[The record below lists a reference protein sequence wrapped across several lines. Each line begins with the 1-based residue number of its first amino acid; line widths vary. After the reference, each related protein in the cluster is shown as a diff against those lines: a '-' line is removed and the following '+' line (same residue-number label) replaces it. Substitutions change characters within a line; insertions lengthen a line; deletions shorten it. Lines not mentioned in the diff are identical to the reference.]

1 VTQDHNSLP
10 IDAESAQRVAA
21 AGLRFALV
29 DTSDAVAFDSW
40 MQADSRGFHG
50 AKLSDEELAWWREG
64 IGDRRT
70 SAVLDGDEV
79 VATVNAW
86 PSPMTVPGGGSV
98 PSWAISSV
106 TVSPTHRRRGLA
118 RALLEAELRTAAAL
132 GLPLAILTV
141 SESTLYGRYG
151 FGPAAFASDYV
162 IDTKRALWTG
172 PEPAGRVR
180 FVTIEQWR
188 EGIAPLHERARLASP
203 GEVEVFALRWDQ
215 ISGVKSDDKGRLK
228 QMRAIAYHDEA
239 GELQG
244 LALYK
249 VGGGEDDF
257 TKHEASVFHLC
268 AATDAAYAALWR
280 FLLELDLTTELRAG
294 LRAVDEPVRWMV
306 KDQRAIKQTVL
317 DHHWVRILDVKAA
330 LEARD
335 YERDGVLEFQLTDEL
350 GFAAGGWRL
359 EVVGGRGTVTAG
371 TGGPEFTVAEL
382 SAAYLGAVPPVMPEL
397 ELLRTARAPWL
408 GTWY

>member
-1 VTQDHNSLP
+1 MSEDYRTLP
-10 IDAESAQRVAA
+10 IDADSAQRVAA
-21 AGLRFALV
+21 VGLRLELV
-29 DTSDAVAFDSW
+29 DTSDAAAFDQW
-40 MQADSRGFHG
+40 MQADARGFHG
-50 AKLSDEELAWWREG
+50 SKLSEEELAWWREG
-64 IGDRRT
+64 VGDRRT
-70 SAVLDGDEV
+70 TGVYDADEV

-86 PSPMTVPGGGSV
+86 PSPMTVPGGASV

-118 RALLEAELRTAAAL
+118 RALLEAELRTASAL

-180 FVTIEQWR
+180 FVTIDEWR
-188 EGIAPLHERARLASP
+188 EAIEPLHERSRTP
-203 GEVEVFALRWDQ
+203 GEVEVFPLRWDQ
-215 ISGVKSDDKGRLK
+215 IAGTKSDDKSRLK
-228 QMRAIAYHDEA
+228 QMRAIAYHDEG

-249 VGGGEDDF
+249 VGGGEEDF
-257 TKHEASVFHLC
+257 TKHHASVFHLA

-280 FLLELDLTTELRAG
+280 FLLELDLTTEVRANLR
-294 LRAVDEPVRWMV
+294 RVDDPVRWMV
-306 KDQRAIKQTVL
+306 KDQRAIKQTVI

-330 LEARD
+330 LEART
-335 YERDGVLEFQLTDEL
+335 YERDGALEFQLTDEL
-350 GFAAGGWRL
+350 GFTAGRWRL
-359 EVVGGRGTVTAG
+359 EVADGRGTVTPG

-382 SAAYLGAVPPVMPEL
+382 SAAYLGAVPPVTPEL
-397 ELLRTARAPWL
+397 DLLRTARAPWL